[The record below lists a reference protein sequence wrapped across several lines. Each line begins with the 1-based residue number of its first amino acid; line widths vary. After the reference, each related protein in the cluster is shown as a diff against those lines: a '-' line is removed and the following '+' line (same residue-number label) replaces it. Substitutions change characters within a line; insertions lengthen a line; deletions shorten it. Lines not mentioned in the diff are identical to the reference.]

1 MRRWGPWPAG
11 AGPGGHRIDVLELGD
26 AWAAGAI
33 AQAMSAPDPGLRL
46 PILPLPF
53 LVLLQMAASRPQDLA
68 DVTRMLGVADAARA
82 EVRAAV
88 ADFGSREDIEDLEQM
103 IALGRL
109 EHEP

>member
-33 AQAMSAPDPGLRL
+33 AQAMAAPDPGLQL

-53 LVLLQMAASRPQDLA
+53 LVLLQMAASRPRDLA
-68 DVTRMLGVADAARA
+68 DVTRMLGVADEAARA

-88 ADFGSREDIEDLEQM
+88 AQFGSREDIEQI

>member
-1 MRRWGPWPAG
+1 
-11 AGPGGHRIDVLELGD
+11 
-26 AWAAGAI
+26 
-33 AQAMSAPDPGLRL
+33 MSAPDPGLRL

-68 DVTRMLGVADAARA
+68 DVTRMLGVADEAARA

-88 ADFGSREDIEDLEQM
+88 AQFGSREDIEDLEQI